1 MRTLSN
7 ECAPLPAPRNSKP
20 MLIPLLS
27 VSEIPMAGPFTFHEL
42 ALMVSAA
49 TALLSMFISFY
60 LIWMH
65 ALNYTKP
72 EEQK

>member
-1 MRTLSN
+1 MS
-7 ECAPLPAPRNSKP
+7 LPNDCTALPMPRNLGS
-20 MLIPLLS
+20 MLIPLRP

-72 EEQK
+72 DEQK

>member
-1 MRTLSN
+1 
-7 ECAPLPAPRNSKP
+7 
-20 MLIPLLS
+20 
-27 VSEIPMAGPFTFHEL
+27 MAGPFTFHEV

>member
-1 MRTLSN
+1 MSISN
-7 ECAPLPAPRNSKP
+7 ECAQLES
-20 MLIPLLS
+20 MLITLLP

>member
-1 MRTLSN
+1 MRAAGRDAQL
-7 ECAPLPAPRNSKP
+7 EP
-20 MLIPLLS
+20 MLIPPLP

-42 ALMVSAA
+42 ALMISAA

-72 EEQK
+72 DEQK

>member
-1 MRTLSN
+1 MSTLRGLARVAQLQFILIS
-7 ECAPLPAPRNSKP
+7 LPP
-20 MLIPLLS
+20 

-42 ALMVSAA
+42 ALIVSAA
-49 TALLSMFISFY
+49 TALLAMFTSFY